1 MISSEAERTVS
12 SGSQVVRFPSLP
24 GGGRLGETERG
35 TLAYWVTV
43 AKVVDAEKLIR
54 EPFWD
59 IVIQ

>member
-1 MISSEAERTVS
+1 M
-12 SGSQVVRFPSLP
+12 RFPSLP